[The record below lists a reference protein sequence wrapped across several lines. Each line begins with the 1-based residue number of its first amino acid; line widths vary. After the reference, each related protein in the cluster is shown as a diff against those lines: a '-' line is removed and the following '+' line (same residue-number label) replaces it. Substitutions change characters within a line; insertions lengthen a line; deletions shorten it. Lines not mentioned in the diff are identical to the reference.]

1 MTKQQE
7 NFSLENLDRDIHS
20 VICAL
25 RSDISYIE
33 TLLQIAKSNTE
44 DREIAIRREIRP
56 LAVELLYFVIGT
68 PKTMKEILDETD
80 EQEGEDDR

>member
-1 MTKQQE
+1 MTKQSE
-7 NFSLENLDRDIHS
+7 KFSLENLDYDIHTA
-20 VICAL
+20 ICAL

-33 TLLQIAKSNTE
+33 TLLKIARDNTV

-68 PKTMKEILDETD
+68 PKTMKEVLDEMKKQED
-80 EQEGEDDR
+80 EDGE